1 MSVSERKQAAV
12 SVIIIS
18 DGKLLL
24 VERARPPAQGMFA
37 FPGGRVEHGETREEA
52 ARRELS
58 EETGLQVEDLSVFQT
73 CDIAGPAGGFSLTV
87 FLASKVSGTL
97 QASDDA
103 ASAAYFSIAEAMKLP
118 MPASMTDCIAKLLLS
133 EMAPVNRSDAG

>member
-1 MSVSERKQAAV
+1 MSERKQAAV

-18 DGKLLL
+18 EGKLLL
-24 VERARPPAQGMFA
+24 IERARPPAQGMFA
-37 FPGGRVEHGETREEA
+37 FPGGRVEHGETLEEA

-73 CDIAGPAGGFSLTV
+73 CDIAGPDGGFALTA

-118 MPASMTDCIAKLLLS
+118 MPDSMTDCIAKLLSS
-133 EMAPVNRSDAG
+133 EMMPVNRSDAG